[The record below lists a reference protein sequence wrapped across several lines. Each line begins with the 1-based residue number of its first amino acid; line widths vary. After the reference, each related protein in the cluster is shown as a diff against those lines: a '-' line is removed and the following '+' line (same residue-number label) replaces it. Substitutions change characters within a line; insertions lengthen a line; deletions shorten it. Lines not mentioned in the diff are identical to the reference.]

1 MKSWAFKG
9 KAENAGRY
17 PTLCHCRAKHGN
29 PIASG
34 RLFRT
39 SLTLTVLTPLR
50 SAASQVLHS
59 LTLGVST
66 QNINDIEG
74 KRRWPRESTLIKI
87 AEILEIE
94 VYQLFIPQNL
104 TEIKIEETNE
114 NQQIQNKLI
123 SDFRKAMN
131 KMLDK
136 WNQID

>member
-1 MKSWAFKG
+1 MQVMTENQLREILSQNIKKYRKG
-9 KAENAGRY
+9 KFTQEQLAEE
-17 PTLCHCRAKHGN
+17 
-29 PIASG
+29 I
-34 RLFRT
+34 
-39 SLTLTVLTPLR
+39 
-50 SAASQVLHS
+50 
-59 LTLGVST
+59 GVST

-114 NQQIQNKLI
+114 NQQIQRQIQNKLI

-131 KMLDK
+131 RLLDK
-136 WNQID
+136 WDGADS